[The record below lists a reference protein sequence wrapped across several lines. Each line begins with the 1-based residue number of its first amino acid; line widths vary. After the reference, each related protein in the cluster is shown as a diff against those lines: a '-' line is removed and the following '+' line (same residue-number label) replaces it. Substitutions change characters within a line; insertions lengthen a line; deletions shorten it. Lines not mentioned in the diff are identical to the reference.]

1 MELKLTI
8 DKLSFNYTG
17 IPVLKDVE
25 LEVGPGEMLGIV
37 GPNGSGKSTLLKC
50 INRVLKTQPNTV
62 LIDGKDT
69 SNLNLRD
76 IAKLMGYV
84 PQTSTNT
91 FPFTVFDV
99 VLMGRKPYIHWNL
112 SERDYEI
119 VAEVLDFLGIGD
131 LSMRHFNELS
141 GGEQQKAIVARAL
154 AQQPRLLLLDEP
166 TSSLDIKHQ
175 LEIMCILKS
184 LTQSKEHSVIVSL
197 HDLNLA
203 SRFSDIIVMLKQ
215 GCIYAV
221 GTPEAVLTE
230 ENINA
235 VYGIKAQVTNSVIGK
250 PQVTPLIGEFNG
262 FRKLNVPPEIKTENQ
277 IREKIT
283 S

>member
-1 MELKLTI
+1 MKLTI

-17 IPVLKDVE
+17 IPVLKDVD

-62 LIDGKDT
+62 LIDGKDIN
-69 SNLNLRD
+69 NLNLREL
-76 IAKLMGYV
+76 AKMMGYV

-119 VAEVLDFLGIGD
+119 VADVLDFLGIGE

-141 GGEQQKAIVARAL
+141 GGEQQKVIVARAL

-184 LTQSKEHSVIVSL
+184 LTQSKERSVIVSL

-203 SRFSDIIVMLKQ
+203 SRFSDIILMLKQ

-221 GTPEAVLTE
+221 GTPEEVLTE
-230 ENINA
+230 ENIDA
-235 VYGIKAQVTNSVIGK
+235 VYGIKAQVTDSVIGK
-250 PQVTPLIGEFNG
+250 PQVTPLISEFNG
-262 FRKLNVPPEIKTENQ
+262 FRKLNVSPEIRTDQPIKEKT
-277 IREKIT
+277 T